1 MLGLGWG
8 EIGFIAIVA
17 MLLVGP
23 NKLPQ
28 YAAQG
33 AKWMRELRTMLDT
46 ARSDLV
52 ASAGI
57 DESTLSSLSDLNPKR
72 LASSFLEGETASSLV
87 GLDDE
92 STHLYPDASHTT
104 PTARVASGRTSSAMD
119 PDAT

>member
-8 EIGFIAIVA
+8 EIGFIAVVA